1 MANTIITIASLI
13 TALGTILGAVL
24 FVTKKY
30 LKNEKQDEDISEI
43 KKEQKVLTNGVLAC
57 LKGLHEKGCNGPVT
71 KAIKEIEDHL
81 NDQAHK

>member
-1 MANTIITIASLI
+1 MTLSSMSFGNPFFEDTFFEQE
-13 TALGTILGAVL
+13 V
-24 FVTKKY
+24 FE
-30 LKNEKQDEDISEI
+30 NEKQDEDISEI